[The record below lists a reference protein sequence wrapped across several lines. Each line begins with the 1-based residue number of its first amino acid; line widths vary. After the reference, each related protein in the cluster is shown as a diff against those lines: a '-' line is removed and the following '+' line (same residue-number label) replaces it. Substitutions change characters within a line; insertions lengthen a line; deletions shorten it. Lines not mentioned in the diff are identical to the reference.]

1 MSDEVDVLRQRLSN
15 GSLDECDA
23 MVRGIAQLAMD
34 QGFNNLTARQQAVLR
49 PHLTQECAGVTNPGG
64 HHNDCNVLLKG
75 KKLAAALE
83 QECYYGDALC
93 EDCINETEQYRR
105 EWERIEAE

>member
-34 QGFNNLTARQQAVLR
+34 QGFNNLTTRQQAVLR
-49 PHLTQECAGVTNPGG
+49 PHLTQECAG
-64 HHNDCNVLLKG
+64 LQIQ
-75 KKLAAALE
+75 AATTTTVMCFLRARSWRL
-83 QECYYGDALC
+83 
-93 EDCINETEQYRR
+93 R
-105 EWERIEAE
+105 

>member
-34 QGFNNLTARQQAVLR
+34 QGFNNLTARQQAVL
-49 PHLTQECAGVTNPGG
+49 P
-64 HHNDCNVLLKG
+64 
-75 KKLAAALE
+75 
-83 QECYYGDALC
+83 
-93 EDCINETEQYRR
+93 
-105 EWERIEAE
+105 